1 MELAGLG
8 FINTD
13 DYRSSA
19 AMNAH
24 RTNNFA
30 ELLEKAQERN
40 SALANAPLESKT
52 GFSKTEID
60 KTDRL
65 YELCL
70 ELETFLVKNLLN
82 SMRSTVQ
89 KSGLVDDSFAGKM
102 YEDMLYD
109 EYAKSFTKSASF
121 GLADQAYL
129 QLKQFS

>member
-8 FINTD
+8 LINLD

-30 ELLEKAQERN
+30 ELLEKAQARN
-40 SALANAPLESKT
+40 NALADEPSGSKT

-70 ELETFLVKNLLN
+70 ELETFLVKNLLT
-82 SMRSTVQ
+82 SMRNTVQ
-89 KSGLVDDSFAGKM
+89 KSGLVDNSFAGKM

-109 EYAKSFTKSASF
+109 EYAKDFTKNASF

-129 QLKQFS
+129 QLKHYS